1 MMAEEG
7 LRRILLAEDDPNDVQ
22 LTLAAFE
29 EFHLANRVDVVRD
42 GAEAWDYLNRRGA
55 YINRRNGIPIVMLLD
70 IKMPKIDGLELL
82 RRVRTE
88 PPLRTLPVVMLTSS
102 RMETDLVRSYDLGA
116 NAFVV
121 KPVQFQAF
129 VEAVKRLGI
138 FWALVNEP
146 PPAHPE

>member
-1 MMAEEG
+1 MMAEES

-42 GAEAWDYLNRRGA
+42 GAEAWDYLNCRGA
-55 YINRRNGIPIVMLLD
+55 YINRRNGMPIVMLLD

-102 RMETDLVRSYDLGA
+102 RMESDLVRSYDLGA

-129 VEAVKRLGI
+129 VEAVKQLGI